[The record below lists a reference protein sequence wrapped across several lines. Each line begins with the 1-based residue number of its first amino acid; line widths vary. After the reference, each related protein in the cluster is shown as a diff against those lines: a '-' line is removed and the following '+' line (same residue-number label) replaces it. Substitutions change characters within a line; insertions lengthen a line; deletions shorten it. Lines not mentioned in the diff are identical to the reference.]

1 MKKAYTLLTVLLPIL
16 GVYASP
22 ISWFDLGTFLV
33 IIFAIFCLFDKNAI
47 IKISPFLGVLL
58 VYTILTTGLN
68 LMLPNSTKYSGEF
81 SIIMR
86 MVRFVVMLVVMLG
99 IGYTTY
105 FDFDLTMKYLRRVT
119 LIVGAYAILQLLFFY
134 ATGLKLINVFGP
146 TKQGIMFDSMLGE
159 YETTY
164 RPPSLFLEPSSVA
177 YYVMPYL
184 CYALFHKYIDQK
196 DKKQSYIYAAIIS
209 VGVLCTTS
217 GQGVLCVFALWM
229 IWLFYYLITNKIQKG
244 LIVAIVFIIAAFVIL
259 SNERVAYTLERIFI
273 SENGGSNA
281 IDARYEGYEAFAR
294 LPMLFKI
301 IGMGYGNYSEKI
313 YYSSFADILFCTGI
327 LGCTLVLILYGVC
340 FAKGTTYQKMIVI
353 ATLILMF
360 GGGVYTAALLCFY
373 LPVTFWGKVSNDRR
387 LK

>member
-47 IKISPFLGVLL
+47 IKISPFLSVLL

-134 ATGLKLINVFGP
+134 TTGLKLINVFGP

-217 GQGVLCVFALWM
+217 GQGVLCVFALWI

-244 LIVAIVFIIAAFVIL
+244 LIVAIVFIIAAFVVL
-259 SNERVAYTLERIFI
+259 SNERVVFTLERIFFTDD
-273 SENGGSNA
+273 SALSA
-281 IDARYEGYEAFAR
+281 VDARYQGYDAFGR
-294 LPMLFKI
+294 LSTLFQI
-301 IGMGYGNYSEKI
+301 IGTGYGNYSEKI

-327 LGCTLVLILYGVC
+327 IGCILVLLLYGNI
-340 FAKGTTYQKMIVI
+340 FRKGAVYQKVLVV
-353 ATLILMF
+353 ATLLLML
-360 GGGVYTAALLCFY
+360 GGGVYTATLLCFY
-373 LPVTFWGKVSNDRR
+373 LPLLFRKTNREKEIFQ
-387 LK
+387 